1 MQVIAAHVFC
11 YDLSVQMI
19 AAHVLCYDLHA
30 QMIAAHVLCYD
41 LSVQMIATHVLCYDL
56 SVQMIVTH
64 VLCYDLSVQMIATHI
79 LCYHLRVYPHFG
91 VTTSD
96 RCSSFRALLHNFVG
110 NRKQMTTAETL
121 RDSIIGRLMTITDER
136 YLKAVD
142 RLLSE
147 SKATDGQVKLTEA
160 QLKMLQMSEADLLA
174 GRVISQEELDAE
186 DLKWLEGQ

>member
-1 MQVIAAHVFC
+1 
-11 YDLSVQMI
+11 
-19 AAHVLCYDLHA
+19 
-30 QMIAAHVLCYD
+30 
-41 LSVQMIATHVLCYDL
+41 
-56 SVQMIVTH
+56 
-64 VLCYDLSVQMIATHI
+64 
-79 LCYHLRVYPHFG
+79 
-91 VTTSD
+91 
-96 RCSSFRALLHNFVG
+96 
-110 NRKQMTTAETL
+110 MTTAETL

-160 QLKMLQMSEADLLA
+160 QLKMLQMSEADLFA